1 MDPPWFMTLNDFSE
15 FHNFGHPFPGTN
27 LPPSFEIPAPHEQ
40 ALDGQFV
47 ADQSH
52 SHAPPNPF
60 SDLFTQE
67 LQNASSTDN
76 MDGLGAAAQ
85 IAPTPTTG
93 PPRKSRK
100 KKAPT
105 LRDEDFEPFKDRI
118 LELYETQKLSLEKV
132 KSMIEEEFGF
142 TAQPRQ
148 YQTRITKWGKDKN
161 IKKPEMTAIAR
172 KHQQR
177 EILET
182 DKRKLRF
189 TVRGR
194 EVDAGKI
201 DRWMDRNNVPRNDL
215 YAPSPAA
222 STPSAVD
229 CRTISERGSLAHS
242 PALSEMSL
250 TFSTGGITPVA
261 QSPMAS
267 SPALSVRGI
276 IQGRGSTFIGQSPAP
291 IYRALPAQLP
301 ASDPSTTRPVHPPST
316 STLAPRQYRYK
327 QADEDRLRSELSVAE
342 TLFGSEHVETLHIL
356 VMLTDVLLN
365 QGRYKSAEETTRRA
379 VAGYLKTVGGD
390 DIRTLDALEHLGQV
404 LASQGFYRQA
414 SKLLEELLDTKRV
427 ALGDEHRSTLS
438 CMALLV
444 TVYLN
449 QHQWGRSTLLAERV
463 LEISKRIW
471 GEADDITQTS
481 MADLGYAYM
490 RLGRL
495 EESKQFIGQAMILS
509 RNIFGEEHPATLKI
523 MSRLQA
529 LYLQQSNWGQ
539 AEAIS
544 IQVVNACM
552 KVFGEEHPRTLSS
565 KADLAYVYER
575 LGQLEKAEEAG
586 EEVLEI
592 QRRILGES
600 HPLTLQTGRELIIST
615 QVPSFDC
622 VTTSRRLLVACC
634 ARPVVTL
641 SSQRFNRQAYAAHAY
656 ASHPISSLTAVSR
669 STVLPPDHRLKIEL
683 LHQQGP
689 EASKFPMSNKNE
701 ALSSMDP
708 FSPAHQ
714 PDEGY
719 SEDPLTPTVNQELS
733 TALSTALAT
742 LRSPSDLST
751 WLVANSS
758 LLPLEVRTE
767 LTMAL
772 LDNLPT
778 SVIAE
783 IVHRLN
789 PRLYI
794 DFIQYLP
801 AEICLKILGFLDPVS
816 LVSVTQTCRAW
827 YELALDRKLWERL
840 YYMEGWKTIMSEI
853 EACETKVNNGLD
865 HSIRH
870 LNRLQSMQDAHPNK
884 IRAVVNSDD
893 DLEMTDRDRTPGP
906 SETLAGGSM
915 FGSPSSSFSSSR
927 PAIVPMGEMD
937 LDGLSSRNTSL
948 DRTLSSSSDSRG
960 KRKEPSE
967 DTESSLA
974 SMSLADAANT
984 LPPSSLYI
992 WDVGR
997 SRYRINWRYLYGMR
1011 RKLEANWELG
1021 KYTTFQFP
1029 HPNFPEEGHQ
1039 ECVYALQFDKDYLVS
1054 GSRDQTMRIW
1064 NVRTRRLVRPPLTGH
1079 MGSVLCLQFDAD
1091 PEEDLLVS
1099 GSSDSNVFIW
1109 KFSTGELVQK
1119 LTRAHHESVLNV
1131 RFDKRILVTSSKDK
1145 TIKIFNRRPL
1155 RHGDLGYNGG
1165 DLVGPVPVH
1174 LRRYGYEPDLS
1185 QELPVKPPFT
1195 MIGRLDGHSAAVNAI
1210 QVRDETIVSVS
1221 GDRHIK
1227 IWSWPDQACTRTIPA
1242 HDKGIA
1248 CVEFDGRRI
1257 VSGSSDWEV
1266 CIFDAPTGLKVAQL
1280 RGHAHLVRTVQ
1291 AGFGD
1296 LPYSTAEDWAEAKA
1310 VDAEYMRALEAG
1322 EIDNAM
1328 DRRHRRDRRANA
1340 GSSRPQDVQAYGAKV
1355 PPGGGGG
1362 RKYGRIVSGSY
1373 DQSII
1378 IWRRDKEGVW
1388 KPAIHLR
1395 QEEAAA
1401 AAQREAAASLSSAT
1415 SNVAI
1420 AGSLASRSSHAST
1433 IVPRSPPTSGSPLG
1447 PLMLRD
1453 HHGDTQRTANSYQ
1466 VLIDQA
1472 VPLGPNSLQHALATY
1487 PIALAHHSYLQT
1499 TIERE
1504 TSPLIRAQ
1512 LRGVVTDALANLQIR
1527 QMPMRQQSSSGS
1539 SHMSS
1544 DSGRTNPR
1552 SGQAPHAVPVAGG
1565 PAAQPPA
1572 NNHAQ
1577 GAPPVQPAQPPVH
1590 NGHHAGH
1597 HPHIAA
1603 AENTSARVFKLQFD
1617 AHKII
1622 CCSQTPTIV
1631 GWDFCNKDPALEEA
1645 VRFFATV
1652 D

>member
-1 MDPPWFMTLNDFSE
+1 
-15 FHNFGHPFPGTN
+15 
-27 LPPSFEIPAPHEQ
+27 
-40 ALDGQFV
+40 
-47 ADQSH
+47 
-52 SHAPPNPF
+52 
-60 SDLFTQE
+60 
-67 LQNASSTDN
+67 
-76 MDGLGAAAQ
+76 
-85 IAPTPTTG
+85 
-93 PPRKSRK
+93 
-100 KKAPT
+100 
-105 LRDEDFEPFKDRI
+105 
-118 LELYETQKLSLEKV
+118 
-132 KSMIEEEFGF
+132 
-142 TAQPRQ
+142 
-148 YQTRITKWGKDKN
+148 
-161 IKKPEMTAIAR
+161 
-172 KHQQR
+172 
-177 EILET
+177 
-182 DKRKLRF
+182 
-189 TVRGR
+189 
-194 EVDAGKI
+194 
-201 DRWMDRNNVPRNDL
+201 
-215 YAPSPAA
+215 
-222 STPSAVD
+222 
-229 CRTISERGSLAHS
+229 
-242 PALSEMSL
+242 
-250 TFSTGGITPVA
+250 
-261 QSPMAS
+261 
-267 SPALSVRGI
+267 
-276 IQGRGSTFIGQSPAP
+276 
-291 IYRALPAQLP
+291 
-301 ASDPSTTRPVHPPST
+301 
-316 STLAPRQYRYK
+316 
-327 QADEDRLRSELSVAE
+327 
-342 TLFGSEHVETLHIL
+342 
-356 VMLTDVLLN
+356 
-365 QGRYKSAEETTRRA
+365 
-379 VAGYLKTVGGD
+379 
-390 DIRTLDALEHLGQV
+390 
-404 LASQGFYRQA
+404 
-414 SKLLEELLDTKRV
+414 
-427 ALGDEHRSTLS
+427 
-438 CMALLV
+438 
-444 TVYLN
+444 
-449 QHQWGRSTLLAERV
+449 
-463 LEISKRIW
+463 
-471 GEADDITQTS
+471 
-481 MADLGYAYM
+481 
-490 RLGRL
+490 
-495 EESKQFIGQAMILS
+495 
-509 RNIFGEEHPATLKI
+509 
-523 MSRLQA
+523 
-529 LYLQQSNWGQ
+529 
-539 AEAIS
+539 
-544 IQVVNACM
+544 
-552 KVFGEEHPRTLSS
+552 
-565 KADLAYVYER
+565 
-575 LGQLEKAEEAG
+575 
-586 EEVLEI
+586 
-592 QRRILGES
+592 
-600 HPLTLQTGRELIIST
+600 
-615 QVPSFDC
+615 
-622 VTTSRRLLVACC
+622 
-634 ARPVVTL
+634 
-641 SSQRFNRQAYAAHAY
+641 
-656 ASHPISSLTAVSR
+656 
-669 STVLPPDHRLKIEL
+669 
-683 LHQQGP
+683 
-689 EASKFPMSNKNE
+689 MSNKNE

-719 SEDPLTPTVNQELS
+719 SEDPLTPTVNQE
-733 TALSTALAT
+733 LSTALAT

-816 LVSVTQTCRAW
+816 L
-827 YELALDRKLWERL
+827 
-840 YYMEGWKTIMSEI
+840 GWKTIMSEI

-884 IRAVVNSDD
+884 IRAVVNSDE

-937 LDGLSSRNTSL
+937 LDGLSSRNPSL
-948 DRTLSSSSDSRG
+948 DRTPSSSSDSRG
-960 KRKEPSE
+960 KRKEPSD

-1155 RHGDLGYNGG
+1155 KHGDLGYNGG

-1248 CVEFDGRRI
+1248 CVE
-1257 VSGSSDWEV
+1257 
-1266 CIFDAPTGLKVAQL
+1266 
-1280 RGHAHLVRTVQ
+1280 
-1291 AGFGD
+1291 
-1296 LPYSTAEDWAEAKA
+1296 
-1310 VDAEYMRALEAG
+1310 
-1322 EIDNAM
+1322 
-1328 DRRHRRDRRANA
+1328 HRRDRRANA

-1420 AGSLASRSSHAST
+1420 AGSLGSRSSHSST
-1433 IVPRSPPTSGSPLG
+1433 IVPRSPPTSGTPLG

-1472 VPLGPNSLQHALATY
+1472 VPLGPSSLQHVLATY
-1487 PIALAHHSYLQT
+1487 PIALAHHSYLQAA
-1499 TIERE
+1499 IERE
-1504 TSPLIRAQ
+1504 TSPLVRAQ

-1552 SGQAPHAVPVAGG
+1552 SGQAPHAVPVPGG
-1565 PAAQPPA
+1565 PVAQPPA

-1577 GAPPVQPAQPPVH
+1577 GAPPGQPAQPPIH

>member
-1 MDPPWFMTLNDFSE
+1 
-15 FHNFGHPFPGTN
+15 
-27 LPPSFEIPAPHEQ
+27 
-40 ALDGQFV
+40 
-47 ADQSH
+47 
-52 SHAPPNPF
+52 
-60 SDLFTQE
+60 
-67 LQNASSTDN
+67 
-76 MDGLGAAAQ
+76 
-85 IAPTPTTG
+85 
-93 PPRKSRK
+93 
-100 KKAPT
+100 
-105 LRDEDFEPFKDRI
+105 
-118 LELYETQKLSLEKV
+118 
-132 KSMIEEEFGF
+132 
-142 TAQPRQ
+142 
-148 YQTRITKWGKDKN
+148 
-161 IKKPEMTAIAR
+161 
-172 KHQQR
+172 
-177 EILET
+177 
-182 DKRKLRF
+182 
-189 TVRGR
+189 
-194 EVDAGKI
+194 
-201 DRWMDRNNVPRNDL
+201 
-215 YAPSPAA
+215 
-222 STPSAVD
+222 
-229 CRTISERGSLAHS
+229 
-242 PALSEMSL
+242 
-250 TFSTGGITPVA
+250 
-261 QSPMAS
+261 
-267 SPALSVRGI
+267 
-276 IQGRGSTFIGQSPAP
+276 
-291 IYRALPAQLP
+291 
-301 ASDPSTTRPVHPPST
+301 
-316 STLAPRQYRYK
+316 
-327 QADEDRLRSELSVAE
+327 
-342 TLFGSEHVETLHIL
+342 
-356 VMLTDVLLN
+356 
-365 QGRYKSAEETTRRA
+365 
-379 VAGYLKTVGGD
+379 
-390 DIRTLDALEHLGQV
+390 
-404 LASQGFYRQA
+404 
-414 SKLLEELLDTKRV
+414 
-427 ALGDEHRSTLS
+427 
-438 CMALLV
+438 
-444 TVYLN
+444 
-449 QHQWGRSTLLAERV
+449 
-463 LEISKRIW
+463 
-471 GEADDITQTS
+471 
-481 MADLGYAYM
+481 
-490 RLGRL
+490 
-495 EESKQFIGQAMILS
+495 
-509 RNIFGEEHPATLKI
+509 
-523 MSRLQA
+523 
-529 LYLQQSNWGQ
+529 
-539 AEAIS
+539 
-544 IQVVNACM
+544 
-552 KVFGEEHPRTLSS
+552 
-565 KADLAYVYER
+565 
-575 LGQLEKAEEAG
+575 
-586 EEVLEI
+586 
-592 QRRILGES
+592 
-600 HPLTLQTGRELIIST
+600 
-615 QVPSFDC
+615 
-622 VTTSRRLLVACC
+622 
-634 ARPVVTL
+634 
-641 SSQRFNRQAYAAHAY
+641 
-656 ASHPISSLTAVSR
+656 
-669 STVLPPDHRLKIEL
+669 
-683 LHQQGP
+683 
-689 EASKFPMSNKNE
+689 MSNKNE

-1433 IVPRSPPTSGSPLG
+1433 IVPRSPPTSGTPLG

-1565 PAAQPPA
+1565 PAAQPQA

>member
-1 MDPPWFMTLNDFSE
+1 
-15 FHNFGHPFPGTN
+15 
-27 LPPSFEIPAPHEQ
+27 
-40 ALDGQFV
+40 
-47 ADQSH
+47 
-52 SHAPPNPF
+52 
-60 SDLFTQE
+60 
-67 LQNASSTDN
+67 
-76 MDGLGAAAQ
+76 
-85 IAPTPTTG
+85 
-93 PPRKSRK
+93 
-100 KKAPT
+100 
-105 LRDEDFEPFKDRI
+105 
-118 LELYETQKLSLEKV
+118 
-132 KSMIEEEFGF
+132 
-142 TAQPRQ
+142 
-148 YQTRITKWGKDKN
+148 
-161 IKKPEMTAIAR
+161 
-172 KHQQR
+172 
-177 EILET
+177 
-182 DKRKLRF
+182 
-189 TVRGR
+189 
-194 EVDAGKI
+194 
-201 DRWMDRNNVPRNDL
+201 
-215 YAPSPAA
+215 
-222 STPSAVD
+222 
-229 CRTISERGSLAHS
+229 
-242 PALSEMSL
+242 
-250 TFSTGGITPVA
+250 
-261 QSPMAS
+261 
-267 SPALSVRGI
+267 
-276 IQGRGSTFIGQSPAP
+276 
-291 IYRALPAQLP
+291 
-301 ASDPSTTRPVHPPST
+301 
-316 STLAPRQYRYK
+316 
-327 QADEDRLRSELSVAE
+327 
-342 TLFGSEHVETLHIL
+342 
-356 VMLTDVLLN
+356 
-365 QGRYKSAEETTRRA
+365 
-379 VAGYLKTVGGD
+379 
-390 DIRTLDALEHLGQV
+390 
-404 LASQGFYRQA
+404 
-414 SKLLEELLDTKRV
+414 
-427 ALGDEHRSTLS
+427 
-438 CMALLV
+438 
-444 TVYLN
+444 
-449 QHQWGRSTLLAERV
+449 
-463 LEISKRIW
+463 
-471 GEADDITQTS
+471 
-481 MADLGYAYM
+481 
-490 RLGRL
+490 
-495 EESKQFIGQAMILS
+495 
-509 RNIFGEEHPATLKI
+509 
-523 MSRLQA
+523 
-529 LYLQQSNWGQ
+529 
-539 AEAIS
+539 
-544 IQVVNACM
+544 
-552 KVFGEEHPRTLSS
+552 
-565 KADLAYVYER
+565 
-575 LGQLEKAEEAG
+575 
-586 EEVLEI
+586 
-592 QRRILGES
+592 
-600 HPLTLQTGRELIIST
+600 
-615 QVPSFDC
+615 
-622 VTTSRRLLVACC
+622 
-634 ARPVVTL
+634 
-641 SSQRFNRQAYAAHAY
+641 
-656 ASHPISSLTAVSR
+656 
-669 STVLPPDHRLKIEL
+669 
-683 LHQQGP
+683 
-689 EASKFPMSNKNE
+689 
-701 ALSSMDP
+701 MDP

-733 TALSTALAT
+733 TALAT

-758 LLPLEVRTE
+758 LLPLQVRTE

-853 EACETKVNNGLD
+853 EACEIKVNNGLD

-884 IRAVVNSDD
+884 IRAVVNPDE

-906 SETLAGGSM
+906 SESLPGGSM

-937 LDGLSSRNTSL
+937 LDGLSTRNPSL
-948 DRTLSSSSDSRG
+948 DRTPSSSSESRG
-960 KRKEPSE
+960 KRKEPSG
-967 DTESSLA
+967 DAESSA
-974 SMSLADAANT
+974 PPMSLADAANT

-997 SRYRINWRYLYGMR
+997 SRYRINWRYLYAMR
-1011 RKLEANWELG
+1011 RKLESNWELG
-1021 KYTTFQFP
+1021 KYSTFQFP

-1064 NVRTRRLVRPPLTGH
+1064 NVHTRRLVRPPLTGH

-1155 RHGDLGYNGG
+1155 RHGDLGYGGG
-1165 DLVGPVPVH
+1165 DLVGPVPTN

-1210 QVRDETIVSVS
+1210 QVRDRTIVSVS

-1227 IWSWPDQACTRTIPA
+1227 VWKWPEQVCTQTIPA

-1296 LPYSTAEDWAEAKA
+1296 LPYSTTEDEAEAKA
-1310 VDAEYMRALEAG
+1310 VDAEYFRALEAG
-1322 EIDNAM
+1322 EIDHTM
-1328 DRRHRRDRRANA
+1328 ERRRRRDRRANA
-1340 GSSRPQDVQAYGAKV
+1340 GSSRPEDVQAFGAKV

-1388 KPAIHLR
+1388 KPAHHLR

-1433 IVPRSPPTSGSPLG
+1433 IIPRSPPTNGTPLG
-1447 PLMLRD
+1447 PMMVRD

-1466 VLIDQA
+1466 VLIDQS
-1472 VPLGPNSLQHALATY
+1472 VPLGPGTLQHVLATY
-1487 PIALAHHSYLQT
+1487 PITLAHHSYLQKA
-1499 TIERE
+1499 IERE
-1504 TSPLIRAQ
+1504 TSPLVRAQ
-1512 LRGVVTDALANLQIR
+1512 LRGVVTDALATLQIR
-1527 QMPMRQQSSSGS
+1527 QLPMRQQSSSSS
-1539 SHMSS
+1539 SHLSS

-1552 SGQAPHAVPVAGG
+1552 SGMPAPHAVAVPNMPNMAAVQGG
-1565 PAAQPPA
+1565 PVAQPPVVA
-1572 NNHAQ
+1572 NTHAQ
-1577 GAPPVQPAQPPVH
+1577 GAPPAQPAMAGQPQNAIH

-1645 VRFFATV
+1645 VKFFATV

>member
-1 MDPPWFMTLNDFSE
+1 
-15 FHNFGHPFPGTN
+15 
-27 LPPSFEIPAPHEQ
+27 
-40 ALDGQFV
+40 
-47 ADQSH
+47 
-52 SHAPPNPF
+52 
-60 SDLFTQE
+60 
-67 LQNASSTDN
+67 
-76 MDGLGAAAQ
+76 
-85 IAPTPTTG
+85 
-93 PPRKSRK
+93 
-100 KKAPT
+100 
-105 LRDEDFEPFKDRI
+105 
-118 LELYETQKLSLEKV
+118 
-132 KSMIEEEFGF
+132 
-142 TAQPRQ
+142 
-148 YQTRITKWGKDKN
+148 
-161 IKKPEMTAIAR
+161 
-172 KHQQR
+172 
-177 EILET
+177 
-182 DKRKLRF
+182 
-189 TVRGR
+189 
-194 EVDAGKI
+194 
-201 DRWMDRNNVPRNDL
+201 
-215 YAPSPAA
+215 
-222 STPSAVD
+222 
-229 CRTISERGSLAHS
+229 
-242 PALSEMSL
+242 
-250 TFSTGGITPVA
+250 
-261 QSPMAS
+261 
-267 SPALSVRGI
+267 
-276 IQGRGSTFIGQSPAP
+276 
-291 IYRALPAQLP
+291 
-301 ASDPSTTRPVHPPST
+301 
-316 STLAPRQYRYK
+316 
-327 QADEDRLRSELSVAE
+327 
-342 TLFGSEHVETLHIL
+342 
-356 VMLTDVLLN
+356 
-365 QGRYKSAEETTRRA
+365 
-379 VAGYLKTVGGD
+379 
-390 DIRTLDALEHLGQV
+390 
-404 LASQGFYRQA
+404 
-414 SKLLEELLDTKRV
+414 
-427 ALGDEHRSTLS
+427 
-438 CMALLV
+438 
-444 TVYLN
+444 
-449 QHQWGRSTLLAERV
+449 
-463 LEISKRIW
+463 
-471 GEADDITQTS
+471 
-481 MADLGYAYM
+481 
-490 RLGRL
+490 
-495 EESKQFIGQAMILS
+495 
-509 RNIFGEEHPATLKI
+509 
-523 MSRLQA
+523 
-529 LYLQQSNWGQ
+529 
-539 AEAIS
+539 
-544 IQVVNACM
+544 
-552 KVFGEEHPRTLSS
+552 
-565 KADLAYVYER
+565 
-575 LGQLEKAEEAG
+575 
-586 EEVLEI
+586 
-592 QRRILGES
+592 
-600 HPLTLQTGRELIIST
+600 
-615 QVPSFDC
+615 
-622 VTTSRRLLVACC
+622 
-634 ARPVVTL
+634 
-641 SSQRFNRQAYAAHAY
+641 
-656 ASHPISSLTAVSR
+656 
-669 STVLPPDHRLKIEL
+669 
-683 LHQQGP
+683 
-689 EASKFPMSNKNE
+689 MSNKNE

-893 DLEMTDRDRTPGP
+893 DLEMTDSDRTPGP

-937 LDGLSSRNTSL
+937 LDGLSSRNPSL

-960 KRKEPSE
+960 KRKEPSD

-1079 MGSVLCLQFDAD
+1079 MGSVLCLQFDSD

-1155 RHGDLGYNGG
+1155 RHGDLGYNSG

-1296 LPYSTAEDWAEAKA
+1296 LPYSTAEDAAEAKA

-1420 AGSLASRSSHAST
+1420 AGSLASRSSHTST
-1433 IVPRSPPTSGSPLG
+1433 IVPRSPPTSGTPLG

-1453 HHGDTQRTANSYQ
+1453 HHGDSQRTSSSYQ

-1472 VPLGPNSLQHALATY
+1472 VPLGPTSLQHVLATY

-1499 TIERE
+1499 AIERE

-1539 SHMSS
+1539 SNMSS

-1552 SGQAPHAVPVAGG
+1552 SGQTPHAVPVPGG

-1577 GAPPVQPAQPPVH
+1577 GAPPGQPAQPPIH

>member
-1 MDPPWFMTLNDFSE
+1 MDPRFTSSNDFFSE
-15 FHNFGHPFPGTN
+15 FDNFGQQFPDTH
-27 LPPSFEIPAPHEQ
+27 LPPGFEIPAPHEQ
-40 ALDGQFV
+40 ALGGQFI
-47 ADQSH
+47 ADQNH
-52 SHAPPNPF
+52 SYAPPDPAF
-60 SDLFTQE
+60 DSFIQG
-67 LQNASSTDN
+67 LQDTSSTDN
-76 MDGLGAAAQ
+76 LDGLGAAQ
-85 IAPTPTTG
+85 IMPTPATG
-93 PPRKSRK
+93 PPRRSRK

-105 LRDEDFEPFKDRI
+105 LRDEDWEPFKDRI
-118 LELYETQKLSLEKV
+118 LELYEMHKLPLEKV
-132 KSMIEEEFGF
+132 KTMIEEEFCF

-148 YQTRITKWGKDKN
+148 YQSRITKWGKDKN
-161 IKKPEMTAIAR
+161 IKKVEMAAIVR

-177 EILET
+177 EILEPG
-182 DKRKLRF
+182 KRKLCF

-194 EVDAGKI
+194 EVEADKI

-222 STPSAVD
+222 YIEATPSAVN

-250 TFSTGGITPVA
+250 AFSSGCITPVA

-276 IQGRGSTFIGQSPAP
+276 IQGRGSTFTGQSPAP
-291 IYRALPAQLP
+291 FYQALPAQFP
-301 ASDPSTTRPVHPPST
+301 ASYPSSTSPVHPHSS
-316 STLAPRQYRYK
+316 STLASQQYRHR

-342 TLFGSEHVETLHIL
+342 ILFGSEDAQTLHIL
-356 VMLTDVLLN
+356 MMLTDVLIQ
-365 QGRYKSAEETTRRA
+365 QGRYKSAEEMIRRA
-379 VAGYLKTVGGD
+379 VAGYQKTVGGD
-390 DIRTLDALEHLGQV
+390 DHRTLNALESLGQV
-404 LASQGFYRQA
+404 LLYQGFYRQA
-414 SKLLEELLDTKRV
+414 EKLLRGLLESQMMILGEE
-427 ALGDEHRSTLS
+427 HPYTLS
-438 CMALLV
+438 CMASLS
-444 TVYLN
+444 TIYLK
-449 QHQWGRSTLLAERV
+449 QKRWDEAAVLSEQVLEKSKRV
-463 LEISKRIW
+463 LGEVDHMTLASMSDL
-471 GEADDITQTS
+471 GEAY
-481 MADLGYAYM
+481 LG
-490 RLGRL
+490 LGRL
-495 EESKQFIGQAMILS
+495 EEGKQLIGQAFKLS
-509 RNIFGEEHPATLKI
+509 KNFLGDENPTTLDIMARLPTIYAFQGLWGQAEVVTMQVWSANVRKLGEEHPCNIFNKGL
-523 MSRLQA
+523 L
-529 LYLQQSNWGQ
+529 
-539 AEAIS
+539 AI
-544 IQVVNACM
+544 I
-552 KVFGEEHPRTLSS
+552 
-565 KADLAYVYER
+565 YER
-575 LGQLEKAEEAG
+575 QGRLEEAEEAG
-586 EEVLEI
+586 E
-592 QRRILGES
+592 
-600 HPLTLQTGRELIIST
+600 
-615 QVPSFDC
+615 
-622 VTTSRRLLVACC
+622 
-634 ARPVVTL
+634 
-641 SSQRFNRQAYAAHAY
+641 QAYAAHAY
-656 ASHPISSLTAVSR
+656 ASHPISALTAVLR

-719 SEDPLTPTVNQELS
+719 SEDPLTPTVNQE
-733 TALSTALAT
+733 LSTALAT

-801 AEICLKILGFLDPVS
+801 AEICLKILSFLDPVS

-870 LNRLQSMQDAHPNK
+870 LNRLQSMQEAHPNK
-884 IRAVVNSDD
+884 IRAVFNSDE

-937 LDGLSSRNTSL
+937 LDGLSSRNPSL

-960 KRKEPSE
+960 KRKEPSD

-1109 KFSTGELVQK
+1109 KFSTGELLQK

-1165 DLVGPVPVH
+1165 DLVGPVPTH

-1401 AAQREAAASLSSAT
+1401 SLSSAT

-1420 AGSLASRSSHAST
+1420 AGSLASRSSHSST
-1433 IVPRSPPTSGSPLG
+1433 IVPRSPPTSGTPLG

-1472 VPLGPNSLQHALATY
+1472 VPLGPSSLQHALATY

-1499 TIERE
+1499 AIERE
-1504 TSPLIRAQ
+1504 TSPLVRAQ

-1552 SGQAPHAVPVAGG
+1552 SGQAPHAVPVPGG
-1565 PAAQPPA
+1565 PVAQPPG

-1577 GAPPVQPAQPPVH
+1577 GAPPGQPAQPPIH